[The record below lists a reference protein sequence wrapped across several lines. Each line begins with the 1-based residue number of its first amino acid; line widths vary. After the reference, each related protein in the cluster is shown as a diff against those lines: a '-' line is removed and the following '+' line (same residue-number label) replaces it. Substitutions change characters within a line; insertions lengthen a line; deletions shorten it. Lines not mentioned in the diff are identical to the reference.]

1 MDGAVLRQQRSVP
14 LQSWGGI
21 PSWGVAVATERI
33 ARVNMDVSM
42 DFGSNIIMILY
53 MVSGGG
59 HPESNTVRDVNKVSA
74 GEGADLGILGC
85 RRVGS

>member
-1 MDGAVLRQQRSVP
+1 
-14 LQSWGGI
+14 
-21 PSWGVAVATERI
+21 
-33 ARVNMDVSM
+33 MDVSM